1 MVLLS
6 AMLQFFLYE
15 SVPVRGG
22 LHSLDH
28 AAQLELIQRA
38 GSERFRQDFSG
49 VIWTVL
55 YGRLLLCQREKKG
68 ESMGSISYLL
78 GKV

>member
-1 MVLLS
+1 MCVLCHGAAQCHAAVL
-6 AMLQFFLYE
+6 
-15 SVPVRGG
+15 PGG
-22 LHSLDH
+22 SHSLDH
-28 AAQLELIQRA
+28 TAQLELIQRA
-38 GSERFRQDFSG
+38 GSERFGQDFSG